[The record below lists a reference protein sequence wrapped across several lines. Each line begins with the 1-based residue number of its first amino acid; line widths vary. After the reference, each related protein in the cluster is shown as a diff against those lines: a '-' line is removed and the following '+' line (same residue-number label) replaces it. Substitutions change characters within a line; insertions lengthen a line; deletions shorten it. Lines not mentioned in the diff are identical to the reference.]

1 MRQILDTQIRRDRRD
16 LDDDFKDDLI
26 GTVSVLHW
34 ASIVSLVD
42 LRQGLYTEWAIG
54 KDLMFGVISDGPHTV
69 LPQDVRPGL
78 PDVQAIENQVGF
90 PRYRQ
95 YFAEGNDTSSHY
107 ANEST
112 SKYYRF
118 RKQKREEESG
128 GKTYFLGLDW
138 KSLVGLIFLAAHKL
152 ILDE

>member
-1 MRQILDTQIRRDRRD
+1 
-16 LDDDFKDDLI
+16 
-26 GTVSVLHW
+26 
-34 ASIVSLVD
+34 
-42 LRQGLYTEWAIG
+42 
-54 KDLMFGVISDGPHTV
+54 MFGVISDGPHTV

-128 GKTYFLGLDW
+128 GKNLFSWFRLKIFGRSDFLGRVEIDFRGVEVN
-138 KSLVGLIFLAAHKL
+138 KVCS
-152 ILDE
+152 

>member
-1 MRQILDTQIRRDRRD
+1 MH
-16 LDDDFKDDLI
+16 DDFKDDLI
-26 GTVSVLHW
+26 RTVGVLNRTSIIALISFAQSLDTEGT
-34 ASIVSLVD
+34 
-42 LRQGLYTEWAIG
+42 IG

-128 GKTYFLGLDW
+128 GKTYFLGLD
-138 KSLVGLIFLAAHKL
+138 
-152 ILDE
+152 